1 MFGSGSCKIHF
12 HFSDCMHPI
21 NTKLVT
27 LKTRERMQ
35 QGESVHVRLSLS
47 NLKSLDYS
55 WGHMKFTSE
64 VNLSLCEAL
73 FFPSFSEV

>member
-1 MFGSGSCKIHF
+1 
-12 HFSDCMHPI
+12 
-21 NTKLVT
+21 
-27 LKTRERMQ
+27 MQ

-73 FFPSFSEV
+73 FFPALVRYN